1 MSSDL
6 LHTPLGSLPVAA
18 IDFESAGAAPGET
31 DCPVQVGIVRVD
43 CLTGEL
49 RKEHCYC
56 SYIAPTHPVHWSAAK
71 VHGITT
77 EMLAG
82 APSFVSLWPELKQRL
97 SACAVVGHNPATEQ
111 RFLRTFPGHGFGPW
125 ADTLQLARQ
134 ALPQLP
140 DHSLCTVCD
149 ALGLTAEL
157 NTLLPDRRWHDALY
171 DAAASLLLLRFLVR
185 ALHMEA
191 VPFSA
196 IALKGIKS

>member
-1 MSSDL
+1 MNADL
-6 LHTPLGSLPVAA
+6 LRTPLGALPVAA

-43 CLTGEL
+43 RLTGEL
-49 RKEHCYC
+49 RRESCFC

-77 EMLAG
+77 EKLAG

-97 SACAVVGHNPATEQ
+97 SRCAVVGHNPATEQ
-111 RFLRTFPGHGFGPW
+111 RFLRAFPGHGFGPW

-140 DHSLCTVCD
+140 DHSLSTVCD
-149 ALGLTAEL
+149 ALELTAEL
-157 NTLLPDRRWHDALY
+157 NALLPDRRWHDALY
-171 DAAASLLLLRFLVR
+171 DAAASLLLLRFLVQ
-185 ALHMEA
+185 ALQMEE

-196 IALKGIKS
+196 VAMKGS